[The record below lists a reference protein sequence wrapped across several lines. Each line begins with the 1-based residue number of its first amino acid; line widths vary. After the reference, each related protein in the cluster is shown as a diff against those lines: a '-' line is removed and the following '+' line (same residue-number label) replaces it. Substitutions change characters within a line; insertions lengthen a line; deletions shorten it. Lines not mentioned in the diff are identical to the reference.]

1 MTKQEFLNYCEE
13 IYGTTPDYPFD
24 DDLSTT
30 VLRHSDTRKWYA
42 IIMRVPRNKF
52 GQDSSETVDVVN
64 MKIPVEMF
72 GSFGK
77 EDGVY
82 PAYHMN
88 KLHWISLLLPEASD
102 ELVRFLINVS
112 YDSTRNLKGKAKRK
126 K

>member
-1 MTKQEFLNYCEE
+1 
-13 IYGTTPDYPFD
+13 
-24 DDLSTT
+24 
-30 VLRHSDTRKWYA
+30 
-42 IIMRVPRNKF
+42 MRVPRNKF

-112 YDSTRNLKGKAKRK
+112 YESTRNLKDKAKRK